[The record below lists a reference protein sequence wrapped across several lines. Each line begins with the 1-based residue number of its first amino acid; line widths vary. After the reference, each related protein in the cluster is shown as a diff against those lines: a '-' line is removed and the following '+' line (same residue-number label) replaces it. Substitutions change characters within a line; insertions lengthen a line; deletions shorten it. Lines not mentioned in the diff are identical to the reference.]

1 MRLIDCSHTGV
12 NIDERILQ
20 VISEYNMNSKVFSI
34 TLDNASANA
43 YAMSELTP
51 SLVLYVSGSAI
62 PSALLHKRCVCH
74 IINLI
79 VKSRLKCIKEK
90 LEDFCKAISWLNSSN
105 RRIASFKSFCIAQ
118 GVYPR
123 KFSLDMDVRWNAPPS
138 QGGGKV
144 SSWNRLFGASAPAPA
159 ASVSTHAPS
168 ASTSALPVDSELQTY
183 LDNDH
188 GSQFDDSFSILSWWH
203 DHKRTYHVLSI
214 FAKDIMIVSVSTI
227 SSESVFSL

>member
-1 MRLIDCSHTGV
+1 
-12 NIDERILQ
+12 
-20 VISEYNMNSKVFSI
+20 
-34 TLDNASANA
+34 
-43 YAMSELTP
+43 
-51 SLVLYVSGSAI
+51 
-62 PSALLHKRCVCH
+62 LLHKRCACH

-144 SSWNRLFGASAPAPA
+144 SSWNRLFGASAPA
-159 ASVSTHAPS
+159 ASVSAHAPF
-168 ASTSALPVDSELQTY
+168 ALPVDSELQTY
-183 LDNDH
+183 LDSDH
-188 GSQFDDSFSILSWWH
+188 GSEFDDSFSILS
-203 DHKRTYHVLSI
+203 
-214 FAKDIMIVSVSTI
+214 
-227 SSESVFSL
+227 